1 MSELLFSSAPD
12 AIKWSQECCLMP
24 DLGSQMSK
32 WQKPSGSTM
41 SRDEVRDIAQTISC
55 IVSDIKPW
63 IGDALKAV
71 YAGHDAL
78 RDCELGAEI
87 GKRLQRLDCG
97 KGKRAEQLYRL
108 GFSVVKAERKKR
120 LYGDRYWYKRMASDI
135 GIHVDTF
142 RKDGNW
148 IELLALAQE
157 TLNQWL
163 DNGERRVETELNE
176 LGWMA

>member
-1 MSELLFSSAPD
+1 
-12 AIKWSQECCLMP
+12 MP

-63 IGDALKAV
+63 IGDALCAV
-71 YAGHDAL
+71 YAGHDAV

-87 GKRLQRLDCG
+87 GRRLKLTERGQ
-97 KGKRAEQLYRL
+97 GKRAEQLYRL

-120 LYGDRYWYKRMASDI
+120 LYGDRYWYKRMASDV

-157 TLNQWL
+157 TLGQWL
-163 DNGERRVETELNE
+163 DNGERVEELKLQDLN
-176 LGWMA
+176 LMA